1 MSGNVEHREQN
12 ARKSAAGGS
21 VVRTNRCD
29 LRVTDGRWAFADT
42 YHAEI
47 DAHWERRKSDNPAF
61 FNGALYVMTRHI
73 LTDGDLSAELV
84 RADFKGVLYWRD
96 TGFRDASVAD
106 AFGSALI
113 RSAEGHVLLGR
124 QRPGNVNGG
133 LAYLPGGFIDA
144 RDERADGLIDIEAS
158 IARELA
164 EETGLT
170 PSMLY
175 RVPGFILT
183 FAGPMLSIAV
193 EYRSAEPAEA
203 LRAKIHDHI
212 AAEADPELS
221 DVVVVTSACDLEG
234 LAMPAYATVLLGDL
248 FQGG

>member
-1 MSGNVEHREQN
+1 VE
-12 ARKSAAGGS
+12 SDAGGR
-21 VVRTNRCD
+21 VVRIDRCN
-29 LRVTDGRWAFADT
+29 LSVTAGRWAFADT
-42 YHAEI
+42 HRAEI
-47 DAHWERRKSDNPAF
+47 DVHWERRKSDNPAF

-73 LTDGDLSAELV
+73 LTDGDLRAEFA
-84 RADFKGVLYWRD
+84 RTDFKGVLYWRE

-124 QRPGNVNGG
+124 QRPGNINGG

-170 PSMLY
+170 PSMLH
-175 RVPGFILT
+175 RVPGFTLT
-183 FAGPMLSIAV
+183 FADPMLSIAV

-212 AAEADPELS
+212 AAETDPELS
-221 DVVVVTSACDLEG
+221 DVVVVTSARDLVG
-234 LAMPAYATVLLGDL
+234 LAVPAYATVLLGDL
-248 FQGG
+248 FQGS

>member
-21 VVRTNRCD
+21 VVRINSCD

-61 FNGALYVMTRHI
+61 FNGALYVMTRHV
-73 LTDGDLSAELV
+73 LTDGDLRAELV

-96 TGFRDASVAD
+96 TGFGDASVAD

>member
-1 MSGNVEHREQN
+1 MSGNVEQIDQS

-21 VVRTNRCD
+21 VVRIDRCD
-29 LRVTDGRWAFADT
+29 LRVSDGRWAFADT
-42 YHAEI
+42 HHAEI
-47 DAHWERRKSDNPAF
+47 DAHWARRKSDNPAF
-61 FNGALYVMTRHI
+61 FNGALYVMTRHV
-73 LTDGDLSAELV
+73 LTDGGLSAELA
-84 RADFKGVLYWRD
+84 RADFKSVLYWRE

-113 RSAEGHVLLGR
+113 RSGEGHVLLGR

-144 RDERADGLIDIEAS
+144 RDERAEGLIDIEAS

-170 PSMLY
+170 PSMLH

-183 FAGPMLSIAV
+183 FAGPMLSIAI

-212 AAEADPELS
+212 AAETEPELS
-221 DVVVVTSACDLEG
+221 DVVVVSSARDLAG
-234 LAMPAYATVLLGDL
+234 LAVPAYVTVLLGDL
-248 FQGG
+248 FQGR